1 MDQTDDY
8 RAVHTAVHRWYRSH
22 GRDLPWRRP
31 PFAGDP
37 YAVLVS
43 EVMLQQTQV
52 DRVAPKFVAFMAAF
66 PTLDALAGTEAGD
79 VIRMWAGMGYNGRA
93 ARLHRLAR
101 VVRDAYAGELP
112 RTAQELRRL
121 PGIGPYTAAAVV
133 CFAYGQA
140 EPVLDTNVYRVLSRL
155 VHGVEAPSRKAIEP
169 LARELLPADGH
180 PLSASAWHQAVMD
193 IGATIC
199 TAAKPRCMLCPLRPH
214 CAAAPLLQDGAARGL
229 AEASVPYTPKQ
240 GAFASSSR
248 YYRGRIV
255 DILRPLP
262 PGVGMSLGELG
273 PAVDASFDGE
283 RDLGWL
289 EGLLEGLARD
299 GLVSVQSGRAALP

>member
-1 MDQTDDY
+1 M
-8 RAVHTAVHRWYRSH
+8 
-22 GRDLPWRRP
+22 
-31 PFAGDP
+31 
-37 YAVLVS
+37 
-43 EVMLQQTQV
+43 
-52 DRVAPKFVAFMAAF
+52 
-66 PTLDALAGTEAGD
+66 
-79 VIRMWAGMGYNGRA
+79 
-93 ARLHRLAR
+93 
-101 VVRDAYAGELP
+101 
-112 RTAQELRRL
+112 
-121 PGIGPYTAAAVV
+121 

-155 VHGVEAPSRKAIEP
+155 AHGVEAPSRKAIEP

-180 PLSASAWHQAVMD
+180 PLTASAWHQAVMD

-214 CAAAPLLQDGAARGL
+214 CAAAPRLQDGATRAL

-240 GAFASSSR
+240 GAFAGSSR

-289 EGLLEGLARD
+289 ERLLDGLARD

>member
-1 MDQTDDY
+1 M
-8 RAVHTAVHRWYRSH
+8 
-22 GRDLPWRRP
+22 
-31 PFAGDP
+31 
-37 YAVLVS
+37 LVS

-66 PTLDALAGTEAGD
+66 PTLDALAGAEAGD

-121 PGIGPYTAAAVV
+121 PGVGPYTAAAVV
-133 CFAYGQA
+133 CFVYGQA

-155 VHGVEAPSRKAIEP
+155 AHGVEAPSRKAIEP

-180 PLSASAWHQAVMD
+180 PLTASAWHQAVMD

-214 CAAAPLLQDGAARGL
+214 CAAAPLLQDGATRGL

-240 GAFASSSR
+240 GTFAGSSR

-289 EGLLEGLARD
+289 EGLLDGLARD